1 MTGIQTAPLLR
12 GSATQSTA
20 VDNATATATLA
31 ATPGV
36 KRLILGVEAQYNV
49 SENSIRTLTLNV
61 DGSEVKNW
69 EWDFTN
75 GPFLFMFPV
84 ALHTD
89 NNEAVTLVLEASG
102 ASSTFGD
109 CTIWAASD

>member
-1 MTGIQTAPLLR
+1 MTVLYAPLLR
-12 GSATQSTA
+12 GSATQATA
-20 VDNATATATLA
+20 VDNGTATATLA

-49 SENSIRTLTLNV
+49 AENNIRALTLNV
-61 DGSEVKNW
+61 AGSEVKNW

-84 ALHTD
+84 AIHTLL
-89 NNEAVTLVLEASG
+89 NEAVTLVFEASG
-102 ASSTFGD
+102 SASTFGD
-109 CTIWAASD
+109 CTIWVASD

>member
-1 MTGIQTAPLLR
+1 MSVQTAPLLR
-12 GSATQSTA
+12 GTATQATA
-20 VDNATATATLA
+20 VDNAIVTATLA

-49 SENSIRTLTLNV
+49 GVSAIKNLTLNIA
-61 DGSEVKNW
+61 GAAVKDW
-69 EWDFTN
+69 EWDFAN

-84 ALHTD
+84 ALSTD
-89 NNEAVTLVLEASG
+89 INEAVTLVLAASG

-109 CTIWAASD
+109 CTIWVASD